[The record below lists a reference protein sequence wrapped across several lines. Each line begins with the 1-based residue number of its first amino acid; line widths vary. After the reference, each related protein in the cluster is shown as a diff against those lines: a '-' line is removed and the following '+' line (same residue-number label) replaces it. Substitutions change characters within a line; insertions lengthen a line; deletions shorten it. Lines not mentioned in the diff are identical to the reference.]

1 MGKNFM
7 GNSPIKSIE
16 FDEKKYADRLE
27 EFSRGYAVI
36 NLDAIE
42 GNMRSMHEHLAPGT
56 KMLGVVKTNGYGH
69 GAVAIA
75 RVLEELDYCFGYAVA
90 SAEEAMQLREAG
102 FKKKILILG
111 YTFPYSFDMLVKND
125 ISPAV
130 FRKDSLDGLCKA
142 AKDNDKKLKV
152 HVKVDTGMGRIGISP
167 DDTGLEF
174 VKEVLSRPELELEGI
189 FTHFAKADE
198 TDKTSVNKQI
208 KIFKEFTDR
217 IERELGYRVPIRHC
231 SNSAGILELPDAN
244 MDMVRAGITMYG
256 LMPSDEVNLGSIE
269 LTAAMSLRS
278 HISYIKTV
286 HAGQSVSYGGLF
298 TAKEDTKVA
307 TVPLGY
313 GDGFPRMLTGKGNVL
328 IGGKRCPII
337 GRICMDQFMVDV
349 TALPDVKEGD
359 EVVLMGRMGD
369 ECISAEEIGELS
381 GRFNYE
387 LVCLI
392 TDRLPRVYFKNGK
405 IYKSKVYQLSL
416 DPFV

>member
-1 MGKNFM
+1 
-7 GNSPIKSIE
+7 
-16 FDEKKYADRLE
+16 
-27 EFSRGYAVI
+27 
-36 NLDAIE
+36 
-42 GNMRSMHEHLAPGT
+42 
-56 KMLGVVKTNGYGH
+56 
-69 GAVAIA
+69 
-75 RVLEELDYCFGYAVA
+75 
-90 SAEEAMQLREAG
+90 MQLREAG

>member
-1 MGKNFM
+1 M